1 MTLDLGS
8 PFVLADVDDGVLRV
22 RVNRP
27 DRRNA
32 FTQDMY
38 RAIKRAAAWADQQVE
53 LDAVCLTGTGEWFG
67 SGGDL
72 SRHAAVTDLDSEWD
86 FSDHFPFR
94 AIERS
99 RKIWVARVNG
109 LCHAGGLDIAL
120 HCDVT
125 VASDRARFRV
135 PELLRGIPDP
145 YIAERLVAAVGLAR
159 ARFMIF
165 TAAEID
171 AHTAYSMGLIGD
183 VVADADLDDRIA
195 WVLDQIRRTGPSA
208 RAVMK
213 RDINGRLR
221 PGDPG
226 LLSLVSPTELQEGMS
241 SFVEKRAPIWVR
253 P

>member
-8 PFVLADVDDGVLRV
+8 PFVLADVDDGVLHV

-38 RAIKRAAAWADQQVE
+38 RAIKRAAAWADQQPE
-53 LDAVCLTGTGEWFG
+53 LDAVCLTGTAEWFG
-67 SGGDL
+67 AGGDL
-72 SRHAAVTDLDSEWD
+72 SRQKAATDLDTEWD
-86 FSDHFPFR
+86 YSDHFPFR
-94 AIERS
+94 AIERC
-99 RKIWVARVNG
+99 RKIWVARING

-125 VASDRARFRV
+125 VASDQSRFRV

-145 YIAERLVAAVGLAR
+145 YIADRLVATVGLAR

-171 AHTAYSMGLIGD
+171 AHTACSMGLIGD
-183 VVADADLDDRIA
+183 VVADADLDNRVA

-213 RDINGRLR
+213 RDINSRLR

-226 LLSLVSPTELQEGMS
+226 LLSLVSSAELQEGMS
-241 SFVEKRAPIWVR
+241 SFVEKRAPIWAR

>member
-1 MTLDLGS
+1 VTLDLGS
-8 PFVLADVDDGVLRV
+8 PFVKAGVDNGVLHV

-27 DRRNA
+27 ERRNA
-32 FTQDMY
+32 FTQ
-38 RAIKRAAAWADQQVE
+38 AIKRAAAWAN
-53 LDAVCLTGTGEWFG
+53 
-67 SGGDL
+67 
-72 SRHAAVTDLDSEWD
+72 RPPDSEWD

-94 AIERS
+94 AIERCS
-99 RKIWVARVNG
+99 KIWVARING
-109 LCHAGGLDIAL
+109 LCHAGGLDLAL

-125 VASDRARFRV
+125 VASDRSRFRV

-145 YIAERLVAAVGLAR
+145 YIAERLVATVGLAR

-171 AHTAYSMGLIGD
+171 ARTAQSIGLVGE
-183 VVADADLDDRIA
+183 VVPDADLDEQIT

-213 RDINGRLR
+213 RDINSRLR
-221 PGDPG
+221 SGDPG
-226 LLSLVSPTELQEGMS
+226 LLSIVSSEELDDGMA
-241 SFVEKRAPIWVR
+241 SFVEKRAPAWRR